1 MVLDG
6 GRELRPRHQPSA
18 ATGNLLFRGCQR
30 SPDQAWPSVFEIDPS
45 CVPALSTSLVV
56 SATRTSQSP
65 QNGPPTDQSIEL
77 PGRTGHRWRDR
88 TSSQL
93 ACRVRGVPTKDVSG
107 RAYTPADT
115 GGAGPVG
122 GLLSLLSLL
131 ARSPPR
137 SSSRAR
143 ILTGRA
149 YSEISCWRTRPDC
162 GVRLRFHRPSRGS
175 GIPWSVRRG
184 SFGAQAGPLRLGE
197 AHLLPGHRQPQY
209 ASRQPQWDPSSSGCH
224 WWPIASWFWAR
235 PADVADPTP
244 SASGAYR
251 ISASPCAERWI
262 RRPHGV
268 GRRPGARHAAALRLC
283 GGNRRCPQQSSR
295 SASGPVG
302 LHPPDE
308 ALPVAISPASAGAYL
323 AGRLSTSRGVQEP
336 SRPAAIKAATVASD
350 ALRLA
355 LIDQVD
361 QQAWMSRA
369 DVPLL
374 GRPQAPAGQGMSGG
388 WLPTW
393 HPTIR
398 PMTPPAGK
406 SGARPHSVGVHGF

>member
-122 GLLSLLSLL
+122 GLLSLL

-197 AHLLPGHRQPQY
+197 AHLLPGLGNRSTRLDSRSGIRRSRAAIGGRSLRGSGRDPPTSPTPHHRHLAPT
-209 ASRQPQWDPSSSGCH
+209 ASRP
-224 WWPIASWFWAR
+224 R
-235 PADVADPTP
+235 PAPNGGSDDPMA
-244 SASGAYR
+244 SAAAQALATR
-251 ISASPCAERWI
+251 RHSACVEVTVVVLSSP
-262 RRPHGV
+262 
-268 GRRPGARHAAALRLC
+268 AALRAVPWDSTPRTTHSLSPFP
-283 GGNRRCPQQSSR
+283 RR
-295 SASGPVG
+295 
-302 LHPPDE
+302 
-308 ALPVAISPASAGAYL
+308 SAGAYL

-336 SRPAAIKAATVASD
+336 SRPAAIKPATVASD